1 MLTLES
7 KDAEYVEQ
15 ALNSLLSRLPPHA
28 IVRVE

>member
-15 ALNSLLSRLPPHA
+15 ALRSLLNRLPSPA